1 MYSLA
6 TIDFIIVSIVKILIL
21 LTVLLMIVRL
31 IINFVDVN
39 PFSALALNVRRLSDP
54 LVNPIRRQLL
64 GFGADPKYAPLIVIL
79 LVILSGF
86 FCISLINAVLNMIY
100 GVMYALQMAAPSA
113 LIGYILY
120 GMLLIYSLLIFFR
133 IVFSWG
139 NVDYRN
145 PVMRLLVKTTEP
157 LMGPLRRVIPPLGI
171 FDISPIVAFIL
182 LMLFQSAI
190 AGTLLRGFPL
200 AFF

>member
-1 MYSLA
+1 MNSLA
-6 TIDFIIVSIVKILIL
+6 IVNFVIVSIVKILIL

>member
-1 MYSLA
+1 MNLLA
-6 TIDFIIVSIVKILIL
+6 TIDFIFASIVKILIL

-39 PFSALALNVRRLSDP
+39 PFSALALNTRRLSDP

-79 LVILSGF
+79 IVILAGF
-86 FCISLINAVLNMIY
+86 FCISLVNAVLNMIF
-100 GVMYALQMAAPSA
+100 GVMFAVQMAAPAA
-113 LIGYILY
+113 LVGYVLY
-120 GMLLIYSLLIFFR
+120 GLLLIYSLLIFFR

-145 PVMRLLVKTTEP
+145 PVMRLLVRATEP
-157 LMGPLRRVIPPLGI
+157 LMGPLRRVVPPIGI

-182 LMLFQSAI
+182 LMLFQTAI
-190 AGTLLRGFPL
+190 AGTLLRGFPR

>member
-1 MYSLA
+1 MNSLA
-6 TIDFIIVSIVKILIL
+6 IVNFIIVSIVKILIL

>member
-6 TIDFIIVSIVKILIL
+6 IIDFVIASIVKILIL

-39 PFSALALNVRRLSDP
+39 PFSALALNTRRLSDP

-79 LVILSGF
+79 IVILAGF

-100 GVMYALQMAAPSA
+100 GVMLALQMAAPAA
-113 LIGYILY
+113 LVGYILY
-120 GMLLIYSLLIFFR
+120 GLLLIYSLLIFFR

>member
-1 MYSLA
+1 MNSLA
-6 TIDFIIVSIVKILIL
+6 IVNFIIVSIVKILIL

-139 NVDYRN
+139 NVGYRN

>member
-1 MYSLA
+1 MNSLA
-6 TIDFIIVSIVKILIL
+6 IVNFIVVSIVKILIL

-157 LMGPLRRVIPPLGI
+157 LLGPLRRVIPPLGI

>member
-1 MYSLA
+1 MNSLA
-6 TIDFIIVSIVKILIL
+6 IVNFIIVSIVKILIL

-100 GVMYALQMAAPSA
+100 GVMYALQLAAPSA

>member
-1 MYSLA
+1 MNSLA
-6 TIDFIIVSIVKILIL
+6 IVNFVIVSIVKILIL

-39 PFSALALNVRRLSDP
+39 PFSALALNIRRLSDP

>member
-1 MYSLA
+1 MNSLA
-6 TIDFIIVSIVKILIL
+6 IVNFIIVSIVKILIL

-39 PFSALALNVRRLSDP
+39 PFSALALNIRRLSDP

-139 NVDYRN
+139 NLDYRN
-145 PVMRLLVKTTEP
+145 PVMRLLVNATEP
-157 LMGPLRRVIPPLGI
+157 LMGPLRRVVPPIGI

-182 LMLFQSAI
+182 LMLFQTAI
-190 AGTLLRGFPL
+190 AGTLLRGFPR

>member
-1 MYSLA
+1 MNSLA
-6 TIDFIIVSIVKILIL
+6 IVNFVIVSIVKILIL

-182 LMLFQSAI
+182 LMLFQTAI
-190 AGTLLRGFPL
+190 AGTLLRGFPR